1 VSPRPSTTIR
11 ASALALALALA
22 PVGCSAGGD
31 TVDAVDASVF
41 DYDADTDL
49 NLVEGGAIELPFPD
63 TDVHPISY
71 DSPGGPV
78 TGYIAYPPEG
88 TSAAGIIAM
97 HGMPERAE
105 DMIELPLALMG
116 CFGATAIAIDAPYAR
131 ADRMDTPLLFN
142 ETDRDETIQLVVD
155 LRRAVDV
162 LESKGIERITY
173 DGVSWSA
180 DAGGILAGVE
190 PRVDGFAIMVGGLVI
205 ERFMRDGS
213 PIGPLAEQPD
223 DVVDDWLRLMAT
235 VSAER
240 FVGDATAPIS
250 FRSNRGDTIVTPENA
265 ERLHA
270 AAGPDHEVQW
280 YDDSPDPAG
289 HDMSLQMVVDHIHWQ
304 TDLLGLERDRVD
316 ACLAP
321 LADLFPSP
329 PS

>member
-1 VSPRPSTTIR
+1 MTR
-11 ASALALALALA
+11 ATVSALALVLASAL
-22 PVGCSAGGD
+22 VGCGTDG
-31 TVDAVDASVF
+31 DAVDASVF

-49 NLVEGGAIELPFPD
+49 NLVEGEAVALPFPD
-63 TDVHPISY
+63 TDVHPIRY

-88 TSAAGIIAM
+88 PSAAGIIAM
-97 HGMPERAE
+97 HGMPEDAS

-131 ADRMDTPLLFN
+131 AGRMAAPLLFD

-173 DGVSWSA
+173 DGNSWSA
-180 DAGGILAGVE
+180 DVGGILAGVE
-190 PRVDGFAIMVGGLVI
+190 PRVDGFAIMVGGLVV

-213 PIGPLAEQPD
+213 PIGPLADQPD
-223 DVVDDWLRLMAT
+223 DVVEEWLRLMAT
-235 VSAER
+235 VSAEG
-240 FVGDATAPIS
+240 FVGAATAPIS
-250 FRSNRGDTIVTPENA
+250 FRNHLGDIIVTAENA

-280 YDDSPDPAG
+280 YDDSPDPAD
-289 HDMSLQMVVDHIHWQ
+289 HEPSLQMIIDHLHWQ
-304 TDLLGLERDRVD
+304 TDLLGLDRERVD
-316 ACLAP
+316 GCLAP
-321 LADLFPSP
+321 LVDLFPSP

>member
-1 VSPRPSTTIR
+1 VSPTPSTKTR
-11 ASALALALALA
+11 ATVTALALALVS
-22 PVGCSAGGD
+22 VGCS
-31 TVDAVDASVF
+31 VDADAVGTSVF
-41 DYDADTDL
+41 DYDASTDL
-49 NLVEGGAIELPFPD
+49 NLVEGEAIDLPFPD

-88 TSAAGIIAM
+88 KSAAGIIAM
-97 HGMPERAE
+97 HGMPERAA

-131 ADRMDTPLLFN
+131 ADRLDTPLLFD

-223 DVVDDWLRLMAT
+223 DVVDEWLRLMTT
-235 VSAER
+235 VSAEE

-250 FRSNRGDTIVTPENA
+250 FRNNRGDTIVTPENA

-289 HDMSLQMVVDHIHWQ
+289 HDMSLQMVVDHVHWQ

-316 ACLAP
+316 GCLAP
-321 LADLFPSP
+321 LVDLAPPP

>member
-1 VSPRPSTTIR
+1 VSPRPSTPTR
-11 ASALALALALA
+11 ATVSALALALALVS
-22 PVGCSAGGD
+22 VGCGADDDAG
-31 TVDAVDASVF
+31 DASVF

-49 NLVEGGAIELPFPD
+49 NLVEGEALELPFPD

-71 DSPGGPV
+71 DGPGGPV
-78 TGYIAYPPEG
+78 TGFIAYPPEG

-97 HGMPERAE
+97 HGMPERAD

-131 ADRMDTPLLFN
+131 ADRMDTPLLFD

-173 DGVSWSA
+173 DGNSWSA
-180 DAGGILAGVE
+180 DVGGILAGVE
-190 PRVDGFAIMVGGLVI
+190 PRIDGFAVMVGGLVI

-223 DVVDDWLRLMAT
+223 DVVDAWLRLMAT
-235 VSAER
+235 VSAEE
-240 FVGDATAPIS
+240 FVGDATSPIS
-250 FRSNRGDTIVTPENA
+250 FRNHLGDIIVTRENA

-280 YDDSPDPAG
+280 YDDSPDPAR
-289 HDMSLQMVVDHIHWQ
+289 HEPSLQMIVDHLRWQ
-304 TDLLGLERDRVD
+304 TDLLGLDRERVD
-316 ACLAP
+316 GCLAP
-321 LADLFPSP
+321 LIDLIPSP